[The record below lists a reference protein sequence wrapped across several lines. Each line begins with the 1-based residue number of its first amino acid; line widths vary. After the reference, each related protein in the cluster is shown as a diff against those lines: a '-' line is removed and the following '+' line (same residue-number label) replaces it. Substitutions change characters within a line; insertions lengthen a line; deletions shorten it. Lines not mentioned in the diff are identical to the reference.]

1 MIIFAIKSAITLAV
15 LYSCFFLLLSRE
27 TFHRFNRWML
37 IGMMVASLV
46 VPFIHITTEHPTVI
60 NNIIN
65 NATQATHVEYYADT
79 DVFIEFTWESRLI
92 IVYLIGFVVMIVFT
106 IVQLVMI
113 ARNIRG
119 GLRHTDDK
127 GNTVVLKPGK
137 FAPFS
142 FLHYI
147 VMSVDD
153 YEHNRQAILTHE
165 QEHIR
170 LLHSWD
176 NIFVSLMKVLQW
188 FNPFIYLLS
197 RDLNTVHEYEADEA
211 VINNGIDAKTY
222 QQLLVVKAT
231 GMRLQTLVNSLNRTS
246 LKKRIIMMY
255 QTKSNRWLMLKAI
268 IALPVLAVTIGAF
281 ATPKIAD
288 PIANAIEKIDVSAKQ
303 MTKEIEEAIITAPA
317 EPKETKKETEAPTEP
332 KETQKEPEAPAKA
345 EKAAQPS
352 NAEETPVAE
361 DEESE
366 ETISWI
372 HNPDQAPLYPGGN
385 AALMSF
391 IKENL
396 QRPVDIEPG
405 TAIILTISIKKDGEV
420 YYIGTPINNAELSQ
434 NLEALRKSM
443 PNWTPARQRGEKVDA
458 VYQIPLTF

>member
-27 TFHRFNRWML
+27 TFHRFNRVML

-46 VPFIHITTEHPTVI
+46 VPFIHITTEHPTAI
-60 NNIIN
+60 NNTIYK
-65 NATQATHVEYYADT
+65 ATQEMQDMYPAEPNMTGFIDT
-79 DVFIEFTWESRLI
+79 DVVTRYSWESMLI
-92 IVYLIGFVVMIVFT
+92 LVYLIGFVVMVVFT
-106 IVQLVMI
+106 IVQLVII
-113 ARNIRG
+113 ARNVRG

-142 FLHYI
+142 FFHYI

-153 YEHNRQAILTHE
+153 YENNRQAILTHE

-176 NIFVSLMKVLQW
+176 NMFVSLVKILQW

-197 RDLNTVHEYEADEA
+197 RDLDTVHEYEADEA

-246 LKKRIIMMY
+246 LKKRIVMMY
-255 QTKSNRWLMLKAI
+255 QKKSNRWLMLKAI
-268 IALPVLAVTIGAF
+268 VALPVLAVTIGAF

-288 PIANAIEKIDVSAKQ
+288 PIADVIERIDVSAKQ
-303 MTKEIEEAIITAPA
+303 MTKEIEEAITKEPGTPTPA
-317 EPKETKKETEAPTEP
+317 EPKEI
-332 KETQKEPEAPAKA
+332 KA
-345 EKAAQPS
+345 EKKTENTS
-352 NAEETPVAE
+352 EVEN
-361 DEESE
+361 E
-366 ETISWI
+366 ETIHWI

-396 QRPVDIEPG
+396 QRPADIEPG
-405 TAIILTISIKKDGEV
+405 TAIVLTISIKKDGEV
-420 YYIGTPINNAELSQ
+420 YYIGTPVNNDELSQ
-434 NLEALRKSM
+434 NLEALRKNM
-443 PNWTPARQRGEKVDA
+443 PNWTPARQRGEKVNA
-458 VYQIPLTF
+458 VYQIPVTF

>member
-46 VPFIHITTEHPTVI
+46 VPSIHITTEHPTAI
-60 NNIIN
+60 NNTIYK
-65 NATQATHVEYYADT
+65 ATQEMQ
-79 DVFIEFTWESRLI
+79 DVYPAEPNVTGFIDANVFTGYNWESMLI
-92 IVYLIGFVVMIVFT
+92 LVYLIGFVVMTVFT

-119 GLRHTDDK
+119 GLRHTDSK
-127 GNTVVLKPGK
+127 GNTIILKPGK
-137 FAPFS
+137 FAPYS
-142 FLHYI
+142 FFHYI
-147 VMSVDD
+147 VMSVYD
-153 YEHNRQAILTHE
+153 YENNRQAILTHE

-176 NIFVSLMKVLQW
+176 NMFVSLMKILQW

-197 RDLNTVHEYEADEA
+197 RDLDAVHEFEADEA

-255 QTKSNRWLMLKAI
+255 QKKSNRWLMLKAI

-281 ATPKIAD
+281 ATPKIAE
-288 PIANAIEKIDVSAKQ
+288 PIANAIERIDVSAKQ
-303 MTKEIEEAIITAPA
+303 ITKEIEEAITKEPEMPAPA
-317 EPKETKKETEAPTEP
+317 EPKDT
-332 KETQKEPEAPAKA
+332 KA
-345 EKAAQPS
+345 EKKTENTSEA
-352 NAEETPVAE
+352 
-361 DEESE
+361 DSE
-366 ETISWI
+366 ETIRWI

-396 QRPVDIEPG
+396 QRPADIEPG

-420 YYIGTPINNAELSQ
+420 YNIGTPINNAELSQ

>member
-27 TFHRFNRWML
+27 TFHRFNRVML
-37 IGMMVASLV
+37 LSMMIASLV
-46 VPFIHITTEHPTVI
+46 VPSIHITTEHPTAI
-60 NNIIN
+60 NNTIYK
-65 NATQATHVEYYADT
+65 ATQEMQ
-79 DVFIEFTWESRLI
+79 DVYPAEPNVTGFIDANVFTGYSWESMLI
-92 IVYLIGFVVMIVFT
+92 LVYLIGFVVMTVFT
-106 IVQLVMI
+106 IAQLVMI

-119 GLRHTDDK
+119 GLRHTDSN

-137 FAPFS
+137 FAPYS
-142 FLHYI
+142 FFHYI

-153 YEHNRQAILTHE
+153 YENNRQAILTHE

-176 NIFVSLMKVLQW
+176 NMFVSLMKILQW

-197 RDLNTVHEYEADEA
+197 RDLDAVHEFEADEA

-255 QTKSNRWLMLKAI
+255 QTKSNCWLMLKAI

-288 PIANAIEKIDVSAKQ
+288 PIADVIERIDVSAKQ
-303 MTKEIEEAIITAPA
+303 ITKEIEEAITKEPEMPAPA
-317 EPKETKKETEAPTEP
+317 EPKDT
-332 KETQKEPEAPAKA
+332 KA
-345 EKAAQPS
+345 EKKTENTSEA
-352 NAEETPVAE
+352 
-361 DEESE
+361 DSE
-366 ETISWI
+366 ETIRWI

-396 QRPVDIEPG
+396 QRPADIEPG

-420 YYIGTPINNAELSQ
+420 YNIGTPVNNAELSQ
-434 NLEALRKSM
+434 NLEALRKKM
-443 PNWTPARQRGEKVDA
+443 PVWTPARQRGEKVNA

>member
-1 MIIFAIKSAITLAV
+1 MISFAIKSTITLAV

-37 IGMMVASLV
+37 LGMMAASLV

-65 NATQATHVEYYADT
+65 NAAQATHVEYYADT
-79 DVFIEFTWESRLI
+79 DVFIEYTWESRLI
-92 IVYLIGFVVMIVFT
+92 IVYLIGFVVMTVFT

-142 FLHYI
+142 FFHYI

-153 YEHNRQAILTHE
+153 YENNRQAILTHE

-176 NIFVSLMKVLQW
+176 NVLVSLMKILQW

-197 RDLNTVHEYEADEA
+197 RDLDTVHEYEADEA

-281 ATPKIAD
+281 ATPKIAE
-288 PIANAIEKIDVSAKQ
+288 PIAEVIERIDVRAKQ
-303 MTKEIEEAIITAPA
+303 MTKEIEDAITKEPETPETPAPA
-317 EPKETKKETEAPTEP
+317 EPKEPKKEKKA
-332 KETQKEPEAPAKA
+332 KETSENE
-345 EKAAQPS
+345 
-352 NAEETPVAE
+352 E
-361 DEESE
+361 DESYH
-366 ETISWI
+366 WI

-385 AALMSF
+385 AALMKF

-396 QRPVDIEPG
+396 QRPADIEPG

-434 NLEALRKSM
+434 NLEALRKDM

>member
-37 IGMMVASLV
+37 IGMMVTSLA
-46 VPFIHITTEHPTVI
+46 VPFIHITTEHPTAI
-60 NNIIN
+60 NNTIYK
-65 NATQATHVEYYADT
+65 ATQEMQ
-79 DVFIEFTWESRLI
+79 DVYPAEPNVTGFIDANVFTGYSWESMLI
-92 IVYLIGFVVMIVFT
+92 LVYLMGFVVMTVFT

-176 NIFVSLMKVLQW
+176 NIFVSLMKILQW

-197 RDLNTVHEYEADEA
+197 RDLDTVHEYEADEA

-281 ATPKIAD
+281 ATPKIAE
-288 PIANAIEKIDVSAKQ
+288 PIANAIERIDVSAKQ
-303 MTKEIEEAIITAPA
+303 MTKEIEEAITTAPA
-317 EPKETKKETEAPTEP
+317 EPKETKKE
-332 KETQKEPEAPAKA
+332 PEALAKT

-396 QRPVDIEPG
+396 QRPADIEPG
-405 TAIILTISIKKDGEV
+405 TAIVLTISIKKDGEV
-420 YYIGTPINNAELSQ
+420 YYIGTPVNNDELSQ
-434 NLEALRKSM
+434 NLEALRKDM
-443 PNWTPARQRGEKVDA
+443 PNWTPARQRGEKVNA

>member
-37 IGMMVASLV
+37 LGMMVASLM
-46 VPFIHITTEHPTVI
+46 VPFIHITTEHPTAI
-60 NNIIN
+60 NNTIYK
-65 NATQATHVEYYADT
+65 ATQEMQ
-79 DVFIEFTWESRLI
+79 DVYPAEPNVTGFIDANVFTGYNWESMLI
-92 IVYLIGFVVMIVFT
+92 LVYLIGFVVMTVFT
-106 IVQLVMI
+106 IVQLVVI

-119 GLRHTDDK
+119 GLRHTDSN

-142 FLHYI
+142 FFHYI

-176 NIFVSLMKVLQW
+176 NMFVSLMKILQW

-197 RDLNTVHEYEADEA
+197 RDLDAVHEFEADEA

-246 LKKRIIMMY
+246 LKKRIVMMY

-281 ATPKIAD
+281 ATPKIAE
-288 PIANAIEKIDVSAKQ
+288 PIADVIERIDVSAKQ
-303 MTKEIEEAIITAPA
+303 ITKEIEEAITKEPEMPAPA
-317 EPKETKKETEAPTEP
+317 EPKDT
-332 KETQKEPEAPAKA
+332 KA
-345 EKAAQPS
+345 EKKTENTSEA
-352 NAEETPVAE
+352 
-361 DEESE
+361 DSE
-366 ETISWI
+366 ETIRWI

-396 QRPVDIEPG
+396 QRPADIEPG

-420 YYIGTPINNAELSQ
+420 YYIGTPIKNAEFRQS
-434 NLEALRKSM
+434 LEALRKDM

>member
-27 TFHRFNRWML
+27 TFHRFNRVML
-37 IGMMVASLV
+37 LGMMVASLA
-46 VPFIHITTEHPTVI
+46 VPSIHITTEHPTVI

-92 IVYLIGFVVMIVFT
+92 IVYLIGFVVMTVFT

-119 GLRHTDDK
+119 GLRHTDSN

-137 FAPFS
+137 FAPYS
-142 FLHYI
+142 FFHYI

-153 YEHNRQAILTHE
+153 YENNRQAILTHE

-176 NIFVSLMKVLQW
+176 NMFVSLMKILQW

-197 RDLNTVHEYEADEA
+197 RDLNAVHEFEADEA

-288 PIANAIEKIDVSAKQ
+288 PIADVIERIDVSAKQ
-303 MTKEIEEAIITAPA
+303 MTKEIEEAITKEPEMPA
-317 EPKETKKETEAPTEP
+317 ATETPKETKKEKKVE
-332 KETQKEPEAPAKA
+332 KEP
-345 EKAAQPS
+345 
-352 NAEETPVAE
+352 AEETEGP
-361 DEESE
+361 
-366 ETISWI
+366 WI

-385 AALMSF
+385 AALMEF

-396 QRPVDIEPG
+396 QRPADIEPG
-405 TAIILTISIKKDGEV
+405 TAIVLTISIKKDGEV
-420 YYIGTPINNAELSQ
+420 YYIGTPVNNDELSQ
-434 NLEALRKSM
+434 NLEALRKDM
-443 PNWTPARQRGEKVDA
+443 PNWTPARQRGEKVNA

>member
-46 VPFIHITTEHPTVI
+46 VPFIHITTEHPTAI
-60 NNIIN
+60 NNTIYK
-65 NATQATHVEYYADT
+65 ATQEMQ
-79 DVFIEFTWESRLI
+79 DVYPAEPNVTGFIDANVFTGYSWESMLI
-92 IVYLIGFVVMIVFT
+92 LVYLIGFVVMIVFT

-119 GLRHTDDK
+119 GLRHTDSK

-142 FLHYI
+142 FFHYI

-153 YEHNRQAILTHE
+153 YEHNRLAILTHE

-176 NIFVSLMKVLQW
+176 NMFVSLVKILQW

-197 RDLNTVHEYEADEA
+197 RDLDTVHEYEADEA

-255 QTKSNRWLMLKAI
+255 QKKSNRWLMLKAI

-288 PIANAIEKIDVSAKQ
+288 PIANAIERIDVSAKQ
-303 MTKEIEEAIITAPA
+303 MTKEIKETITKEPEMPA
-317 EPKETKKETEAPTEP
+317 ATETPKETKKEKKVE
-332 KETQKEPEAPAKA
+332 KEPV
-345 EKAAQPS
+345 
-352 NAEETPVAE
+352 EETEGP
-361 DEESE
+361 
-366 ETISWI
+366 WI

-396 QRPVDIEPG
+396 QRPADIEPG
-405 TAIILTISIKKDGEV
+405 TAIVLTISIKKDGEV
-420 YYIGTPINNAELSQ
+420 YYIGTPVNNDELSQ
-434 NLEALRKSM
+434 NLEALGKKM
-443 PNWTPARQRGEKVDA
+443 PNWTPARQRGEKVNA

>member
-37 IGMMVASLV
+37 IGMMVTSLV
-46 VPFIHITTEHPTVI
+46 VPSIHITTEHPTAI
-60 NNIIN
+60 NNTIYK
-65 NATQATHVEYYADT
+65 ATQDMQDVYPPEPNMTGFIDA
-79 DVFIEFTWESRLI
+79 DVFTEYSWESMLI
-92 IVYLIGFVVMIVFT
+92 LVYLIGFVVMIVFT

-153 YEHNRQAILTHE
+153 YENNRQAILTHE

-176 NIFVSLMKVLQW
+176 NIFVSLMKILQW

-197 RDLNTVHEYEADEA
+197 RDLDTVHEYEADEA

-281 ATPKIAD
+281 ATPKIAE
-288 PIANAIEKIDVSAKQ
+288 PIANAIERIDVSAKQ
-303 MTKEIEEAIITAPA
+303 MTKEIEEAITTAPA
-317 EPKETKKETEAPTEP
+317 EPKETKKESEAPVKT
-332 KETQKEPEAPAKA
+332 

-352 NAEETPVAE
+352 NAEETPIVE

-396 QRPVDIEPG
+396 QRPADIEPG
-405 TAIILTISIKKDGEV
+405 TAIVLTISIKKDGEV
-420 YYIGTPINNAELSQ
+420 YYIGTPVNNDELSQ
-434 NLEALRKSM
+434 NLEALRKKM